1 MDISDIG
8 GNMKHGAHIAAMGGT
23 WLALV
28 YGFAGMR
35 DTGGRITFNPRLPD
49 AWTRLSFTLTVR
61 GQTIRVALSHDSAIY
76 SLLAGDGLTLWH
88 VDEGVRL
95 SGAEP
100 SVTKAIRKSAGR
112 AHAPEP

>member
-1 MDISDIG
+1 
-8 GNMKHGAHIAAMGGT
+8 MGGT

-35 DTGGRITFNPRLPD
+35 DTGGRITFNPCLPD

-61 GQTIRVALSHDSAIY
+61 GQTIRVALSHASATY
-76 SLLAGDGLTLWH
+76 TLLAGDGLTLWH
-88 VDEGVRL
+88 VEEGVRL

-100 SVTKAIRKSAGR
+100 SVTKAIRRPAGDD
-112 AHAPEP
+112 HAAEP